1 MTDLFSEYKK
11 SKSPALGEVMP
22 PGTLVETYKSHKL
35 RTAKLEDG
43 TEVWVVTDVI
53 AAITQSKDPQHYW
66 YVLKKRMQN
75 EGNDDVTNCYT
86 VKIKDTLGR
95 EQLSDV
101 MTREQILRM
110 LQSIPSK
117 KAEPFKLWLAKLG
130 NERLEEIENPEKGI
144 DNAVEAYRKQGKSD
158 KWIRERLK
166 GKAKFITMTD
176 ALKSHG
182 AENYAVLIDEQHRHA
197 FNLSIKDHKA
207 LKRIEEKGSLRDGMN
222 EWELFVQEAA
232 DTASKWLLDEQGA
245 EGQSDCKKSMADGG
259 DLAATLRLGMEAKLG
274 RKVIDAIDYRKV
286 TA

>member
-1 MTDLFSEYKK
+1 M
-11 SKSPALGEVMP
+11 PAGM
-22 PGTLVETYKSHKL
+22 LVETYKSHKL

-43 TEVWVVTDVI
+43 TAVWVVTDVI

-66 YVLKKRMQN
+66 YNVKRRMEK
-75 EGNDDVTNCYT
+75 EGNQYVSNCYT
-86 VKIKDTLGR
+86 LKIQAEDGKFYAT
-95 EQLSDV
+95 EA

-144 DNAVEAYRKQGKSD
+144 DNAVEAYRRHGKSD

-197 FNLSIKDHKA
+197 FNLSVKDHKA
-207 LKRIEEKGSLRDGMN
+207 LKKIEEKGSLRDGMN

>member
-1 MTDLFSEYKK
+1 MTDLFGNEEPKAKSEI
-11 SKSPALGEVMP
+11 
-22 PGTLVETYKSHKL
+22 ETADKVITYIYSSHKI
-35 RTAKLEDG
+35 RTGKLEDG

-53 AAITQSKDPQHYW
+53 SAVTYSKDPQHYW
-66 YVLKKRMQN
+66 YVVKKRMQA
-75 EGNDDVTNCYT
+75 EGNEDVTNCYRL
-86 VKIKDTLGR
+86 KIKTDDGKMR
-95 EQLSDV
+95 DVEV
-101 MTREQILRM
+101 MTRTQLLRM
-110 LQSIPSK
+110 LETLPSK
-117 KAEPFKLWLAKLG
+117 KAEPFRMWIARLA
-130 NERLEEIENPEKGI
+130 NERIEEIQNPEKGI
-144 DNAVEAYRKQGKSD
+144 DNAVEAYRRQGKSD

-232 DTASKWLLDEQGA
+232 DTASKWLLDEQEA

-274 RKVIDAIDYRKV
+274 RKVIDAIDYRKI